1 MQQDTAL
8 ILRPVLSG
16 DPRQAEAALAE
27 AVGLALAIGVE
38 VLEARSVLV
47 KRPRA
52 ATLLQSGQVAE
63 AAAFVAA
70 HGPAVVIVDGT
81 LTPVQQ
87 RNLEK
92 ALFAKVI
99 DRTGLI
105 LEIFGE
111 RAVTKEGRAQV
122 ELAALEYQRSRLV
135 RSWTHLERQRGGAG
149 FMGGPGERQIELDR
163 RLLAQRIAG
172 LKREI
177 AEVRRTRGL
186 TRHAR
191 ARAGLPAVALV
202 GYTNAGKSTLFNAL
216 TGAGVEARDALF
228 ATLDPTARRVR
239 LPGGDA
245 VFTDTVGFIAD
256 LPTQLVAAFRATLEQ
271 VLFADA
277 IVHVVDAAQADA
289 DQQREDVIEVLEEM
303 GIAYRRDARI
313 VEVYNKADL
322 LAPEARAALEAR
334 CARAEVPAVAL
345 SAARGGGLGALLALV
360 DEVLSGGRTD
370 HDIRLSLSEGRALA
384 WLYAHGQ
391 VLAREDTD
399 DGIALRARLTP
410 AAWGRFQA
418 GFGAR

>member
-1 MQQDTAL
+1 M
-8 ILRPVLSG
+8 LR
-16 DPRQAEAALAE
+16 
-27 AVGLALAIGVE
+27 LAILG
-38 VLEARSVLV
+38 
-47 KRPRA
+47 RPN
-52 ATLLQSGQVAE
+52 V
-63 AAAFVAA
+63 
-70 HGPAVVIVDGT
+70 
-81 LTPVQQ
+81 
-87 RNLEK
+87 
-92 ALFAKVI
+92 
-99 DRTGLI
+99 
-105 LEIFGE
+105 
-111 RAVTKEGRAQV
+111 
-122 ELAALEYQRSRLV
+122 
-135 RSWTHLERQRGGAG
+135 
-149 FMGGPGERQIELDR
+149 
-163 RLLAQRIAG
+163 
-172 LKREI
+172 
-177 AEVRRTRGL
+177 
-186 TRHAR
+186 
-191 ARAGLPAVALV
+191 
-202 GYTNAGKSTLFNAL
+202 GKSTLFNAL